1 MGDPVDQRQQASP
14 LLMNMNAHLTADM
27 DDLAV
32 ARLWVS
38 STHNRCLCARL
49 NSNPPPE
56 ILGDRLLGLR
66 ASCTVHRYSVPG

>member
-38 STHNRCLCARL
+38 STHGLGFGLTFGLVVDFLRLVRFLEDARDAMCCAQ
-49 NSNPPPE
+49 
-56 ILGDRLLGLR
+56 
-66 ASCTVHRYSVPG
+66 